1 MSTNTT
7 PEKMKFLR
15 EYYTKNPGSTVGEG
29 VKAVRKRFGS
39 GSHPA
44 ITGKIKKE
52 VVTASSK
59 FKHLPPLFE
68 ESAELTELAESIK
81 NKAMS
86 SRIERNMGPELKDIT
101 KRLRELNIS
110 NISIRENTVVVQTT
124 VSMTVEL
131 VQ

>member
-29 VKAVRKRFGS
+29 VKAVRKKFGS

-52 VVTASSK
+52 VITASSK
-59 FKHLPPLFE
+59 FKPLPPLFE
-68 ESAELTELAESIK
+68 ESAELAESIK
-81 NKAMS
+81 EKAMS

-124 VSMTVEL
+124 ISMTMEL
-131 VQ
+131 AQ

>member
-1 MSTNTT
+1 MSTSTT

-15 EYYTKNPGSTVGEG
+15 EYYTKNPGSTVEEG

-52 VVTASSK
+52 VIAASSK
-59 FKHLPPLFE
+59 PEPL
-68 ESAELTELAESIK
+68 K
-81 NKAMS
+81 RKVYN
-86 SRIERNMGPELKDIT
+86 SRIERDLESDLKNIT
-101 KRLRELNIS
+101 KRLREMNIS
-110 NISIRENTVVVQTT
+110 CITLRENTVVVQTT